1 MNKNNVEIEYID
13 LRTQSNDS
21 KLKIN
26 LSFYLKFLII
36 VIIIYWSIRLY
47 KFLLI
52 HNRESSFKLLV
63 VTLIENVYD
72 KLK

>member
-1 MNKNNVEIEYID
+1 MNKNNDEIEYID
-13 LRTQSNDS
+13 LRSQSNDS
-21 KLKIN
+21 ELKIN
-26 LSFYLKFLII
+26 LSFYLKFLTI

-63 VTLIENVYD
+63 VTLIENVY
-72 KLK
+72 K

>member
-1 MNKNNVEIEYID
+1 MNKNNDEIEYID
-13 LRTQSNDS
+13 LRSQSNDS
-21 KLKIN
+21 ELKIN

-63 VTLIENVYD
+63 VTLIENVY
-72 KLK
+72 K

>member
-26 LSFYLKFLII
+26 LSFYLKFLIT

>member
-26 LSFYLKFLII
+26 LSFYLKFLIT

-63 VTLIENVYD
+63 VTLIENVY
-72 KLK
+72 K

>member
-26 LSFYLKFLII
+26 LSFYLKFLTI